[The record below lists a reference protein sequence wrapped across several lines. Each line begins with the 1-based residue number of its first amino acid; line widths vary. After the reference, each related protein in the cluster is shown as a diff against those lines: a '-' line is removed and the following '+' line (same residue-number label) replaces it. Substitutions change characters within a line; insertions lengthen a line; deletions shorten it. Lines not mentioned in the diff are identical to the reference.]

1 MDGLCLQCRSAIFQK
16 EDIADG
22 FHLIS
27 PDSDE
32 SLLTLLQGGWIDA
45 AGKMNY
51 TKKGEYMQRLQSLVV
66 ETPITLPS
74 ICSYCLTTSVQ
85 PQIKEETKF
94 SSLVNEQYKKA
105 SKVFTNDCQVLSQYA
120 DVDVHHLDTEEKDLL
135 LEIST
140 LLEVCQEIK
149 KEEIEALQKQKDLE
163 VQEMQFW
170 EKQNEQKRIYQNVV
184 EVMTLDK
191 ATLKVE
197 KELDIA
203 MSLPRAHTD
212 VFCLTTEP
220 PIGTVNGLRFG
231 LINQNDPPWD
241 GKNFANSF
249 CEKFIYPRK

>member
-85 PQIKEETKF
+85 PQVFSLLVFTYPYEIKEETKF

-149 KEEIEALQKQKDLE
+149 KRR
-163 VQEMQFW
+163 
-170 EKQNEQKRIYQNVV
+170 N
-184 EVMTLDK
+184 
-191 ATLKVE
+191 
-197 KELDIA
+197 
-203 MSLPRAHTD
+203 
-212 VFCLTTEP
+212 
-220 PIGTVNGLRFG
+220 
-231 LINQNDPPWD
+231 
-241 GKNFANSF
+241 
-249 CEKFIYPRK
+249 